1 MNIESLRYLI
11 ALEKSE
17 SFSEA
22 AESAHISQQGF
33 GKAISALEKELGVR
47 LVERGPLGATLTRPG
62 LLCLESA
69 KKMYAEYAN
78 LVALLPAVAAEE
90 EGEERRI
97 PWLATSYVS
106 HSIIALKPDE
116 AFDRLSTQEVGFREG
131 LQMIR
136 ENPQTPVL
144 TAEVFPETQ
153 RELRDAGYVFEPF
166 SGTMLGVI
174 CKSGQLDERITC
186 LEKEA
191 VLDLPLVMY
200 SGKPFAAFAQDQ
212 QLCLDYRLREN
223 PGGIRSIRF
232 PDVRFAGVAQRPDG
246 RRDSLRSGGGEV
258 CALPCGLHS
267 LCGSAAARRA

>member
-1 MNIESLRYLI
+1 M
-11 ALEKSE
+11 
-17 SFSEA
+17 
-22 AESAHISQQGF
+22 
-33 GKAISALEKELGVR
+33 
-47 LVERGPLGATLTRPG
+47 GATLTRPG

-200 SGKPFAAFAQDQ
+200 SGKPFAAFA
-212 QLCLDYRLREN
+212 LECFGERLPQSVLSKISSYVSIIDFVRTQGVYGLFDSLTYDLLVSRNAQMAE
-223 PGGIRSIRF
+223 GIRFVPVAGKSARYHVGFIRCADRPL
-232 PDVRFAGVAQRPDG
+232 PDEHKRIVNS
-246 RRDSLRSGGGEV
+246 SL
-258 CALPCGLHS
+258 
-267 LCGSAAARRA
+267 AAYAAIDPERLQA